1 MPKERGT
8 GAGAKA
14 AAKRRTA
21 SNPYGTRG
29 RGNATAPQYDIPAF
43 GPDHEDRPTQ
53 IAPEAQQ
60 PARQIAPN
68 DLETD
73 NRFNN
78 VTTDLTN
85 LRDAIDEDRTRMES
99 MNDSLKKIQ
108 EMLEQQAALRLQ
120 PAGITGLPISTNPVT
135 LLSRQNT
142 GNDPLQLVC
151 ETYPWI
157 DQNLLINII
166 SKKLEVKDLVKLIP
180 ERRPTK
186 RKVCHNRSSIRY
198 PH

>member
-1 MPKERGT
+1 MPKEQGT
-8 GAGAKA
+8 RAGAKA

-29 RGNATAPQYDIPAF
+29 RGNATVPQYDIPAF
-43 GPDHEDRPTQ
+43 GLDHEDRPTQIAPEPVQ

-85 LRDAIDEDRTRMES
+85 LRDAIDEDRTRMQS
-99 MNDSLKKIQ
+99 MNDSLNKFQ
-108 EMLEQQAALRLQ
+108 EMLEQ
-120 PAGITGLPISTNPVT
+120 
-135 LLSRQNT
+135 
-142 GNDPLQLVC
+142 
-151 ETYPWI
+151 
-157 DQNLLINII
+157 
-166 SKKLEVKDLVKLIP
+166 
-180 ERRPTK
+180 
-186 RKVCHNRSSIRY
+186 
-198 PH
+198 